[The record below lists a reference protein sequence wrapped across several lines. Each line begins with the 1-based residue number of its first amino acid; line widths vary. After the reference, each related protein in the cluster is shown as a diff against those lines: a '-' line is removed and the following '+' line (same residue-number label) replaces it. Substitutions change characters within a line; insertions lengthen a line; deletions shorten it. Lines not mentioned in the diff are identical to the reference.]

1 MRAGD
6 YMIHVFVE
14 KIKEINMPKGC
25 DTVDPMV
32 QVECLGQKTFSSAKD
47 NIGPLGETIYG
58 EHLFIEPRGVDK
70 QDAEGA
76 KIMIKLMDKGMFK
89 DALIGQFE
97 FDMSFIYLKK
107 DHVLL
112 HKWIALS
119 NPNTEDFATIQVYM
133 KVSISVA
140 CQGDEQVQ
148 IEEDTA

>member
-1 MRAGD
+1 
-6 YMIHVFVE
+6 
-14 KIKEINMPKGC
+14 
-25 DTVDPMV
+25 
-32 QVECLGQKTFSSAKD
+32 
-47 NIGPLGETIYG
+47 
-58 EHLFIEPRGVDK
+58 VDK

-119 NPNTEDFATIQVYM
+119 NPNTEDFATI
-133 KVSISVA
+133 
-140 CQGDEQVQ
+140 
-148 IEEDTA
+148 